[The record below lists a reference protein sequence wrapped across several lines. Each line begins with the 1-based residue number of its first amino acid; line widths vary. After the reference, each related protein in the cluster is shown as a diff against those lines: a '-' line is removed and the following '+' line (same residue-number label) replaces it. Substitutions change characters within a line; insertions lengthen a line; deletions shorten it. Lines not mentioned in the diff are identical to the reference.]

1 MLSRRGSAMA
11 CWVEGGDIF
20 GEGVNVAARLEGL
33 AAAPPSRGCAEIQL
47 KFALRRPTQLAHF
60 TERLFEHRARN
71 LVHLVMLH
79 VNAPSRS
86 VRRLATDHDV
96 AHCAY
101 FSAFR
106 GASRNLLRKEPKPR
120 LLPRDRSAIG
130 RGFGAR
136 PQRARFAADSF
147 GEEDGFETSVPRCAR
162 IAETAPA
169 LGRPARFSVS

>member
-1 MLSRRGSAMA
+1 HAAPAPQRSRVAVDII
-11 CWVEGGDIF
+11 VEDGDIF
-20 GEGVNVAARLEGL
+20 GDGVNVAARLEGL
-33 AAAPPSRGCAEIQL
+33 AAAPPSRGCAEIHL

-71 LVHLVMLH
+71 LVHLAMLH

-86 VRRLATDHDV
+86 VRGLATDHDV

-120 LLPRDRSAIG
+120 LIPSDRSAIG

-136 PQRARFAADSF
+136 SPESQVRRSL
-147 GEEDGFETSVPRCAR
+147 GERNGFELPVP
-162 IAETAPA
+162 
-169 LGRPARFSVS
+169 